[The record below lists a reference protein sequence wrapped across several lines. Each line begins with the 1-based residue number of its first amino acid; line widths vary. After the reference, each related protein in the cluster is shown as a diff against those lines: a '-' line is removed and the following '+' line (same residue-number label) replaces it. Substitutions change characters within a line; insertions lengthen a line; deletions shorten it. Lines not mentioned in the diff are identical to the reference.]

1 MDSFWFWGLSGLVGI
16 LSVFSIALSNNVAT
30 FPLVE
35 MLNDVI
41 IPVWVINND
50 PALIFQHKEKEN
62 KGRHGHHFVAVS
74 VSNSTSCDV
83 CSKSMAN
90 KSALRCESKTTLISL
105 SPLTCWKFIFSGSW
119 WICTNMKNIEINI
132 YCQSTESY
140 ISLCNS
146 SYIV

>member
-1 MDSFWFWGLSGLVGI
+1 MDSFWFWDLSGLVGI
-16 LSVFSIALSNNVAT
+16 LSVFSMALSNNVAT

-35 MLNDVI
+35 TLNDVI
-41 IPVWVINND
+41 VPVWVINND

-90 KSALRCESKTTLISL
+90 KSALRCESKTLHDFSL
-105 SPLTCWKFIFSGSW
+105 L
-119 WICTNMKNIEINI
+119 
-132 YCQSTESY
+132 
-140 ISLCNS
+140 
-146 SYIV
+146 

>member
-1 MDSFWFWGLSGLVGI
+1 MDSFCLWESSGLVGI
-16 LSVFSIALSNNVAT
+16 LSVFSMALSNNVAT

-35 MLNDVI
+35 MLNGVI
-41 IPVWVINND
+41 VPVWVINND

-90 KSALRCESKTTLISL
+90 KSALRCESKTLLDFSL
-105 SPLTCWKFIFSGSW
+105 SS
-119 WICTNMKNIEINI
+119 NMLKIHIQQKLMNMHEYEEYWN
-132 YCQSTESY
+132 
-140 ISLCNS
+140 
-146 SYIV
+146 

>member
-1 MDSFWFWGLSGLVGI
+1 MDSFWFWESSGLVGI
-16 LSVFSIALSNNVAT
+16 LSVFSMALSNNVAT

-41 IPVWVINND
+41 VPVWVINND

-83 CSKSMAN
+83 CSKSMTN
-90 KSALRCESKTTLISL
+90 KSALRCESKTPLDFSL
-105 SPLTCWKFIFSGSW
+105 SS
-119 WICTNMKNIEINI
+119 NMLKIHIQQKLMNMHEYEEYWN
-132 YCQSTESY
+132 
-140 ISLCNS
+140 
-146 SYIV
+146 

>member
-1 MDSFWFWGLSGLVGI
+1 MDSFCFGESSGLVGI

-41 IPVWVINND
+41 VPVWVINND

-90 KSALRCESKTTLISL
+90 KSALRCESKTLLDFSL
-105 SPLTCWKFIFSGSW
+105 SS
-119 WICTNMKNIEINI
+119 NMLKIHIQQKLMNMHEYEEYWN
-132 YCQSTESY
+132 
-140 ISLCNS
+140 
-146 SYIV
+146 

>member
-1 MDSFWFWGLSGLVGI
+1 MDSFCFGESNGLVGI
-16 LSVFSIALSNNVAT
+16 LSVFSMALSNNVAT

-41 IPVWVINND
+41 VPVWVINND

-90 KSALRCESKTTLISL
+90 KSALRCESKTLLDFSL
-105 SPLTCWKFIFSGSW
+105 SS
-119 WICTNMKNIEINI
+119 NMLKIHIQQKLMNMHEYEEYWN
-132 YCQSTESY
+132 
-140 ISLCNS
+140 
-146 SYIV
+146 

>member
-1 MDSFWFWGLSGLVGI
+1 MDSFCFWESSGLVGI
-16 LSVFSIALSNNVAT
+16 LSVFSMALSNNVAT

-90 KSALRCESKTTLISL
+90 KSALRCESKTLLDFSL
-105 SPLTCWKFIFSGSW
+105 SS
-119 WICTNMKNIEINI
+119 NMLKIHIQQKLMNMHEYEEYWN
-132 YCQSTESY
+132 
-140 ISLCNS
+140 
-146 SYIV
+146 

>member
-1 MDSFWFWGLSGLVGI
+1 MDSFWFWESSGLVGI
-16 LSVFSIALSNNVAT
+16 LSVFSMALSNNVAT

-41 IPVWVINND
+41 VPVWVINND

-90 KSALRCESKTTLISL
+90 KSALRCESKTLLDFSL
-105 SPLTCWKFIFSGSW
+105 SS
-119 WICTNMKNIEINI
+119 NMLKIHIQRKLMNMHEYEKYWN
-132 YCQSTESY
+132 
-140 ISLCNS
+140 
-146 SYIV
+146 

>member
-1 MDSFWFWGLSGLVGI
+1 MDSFCFGESSGLVGI
-16 LSVFSIALSNNVAT
+16 LSVFSMALSNNVAN

-41 IPVWVINND
+41 VPVWVINND

-90 KSALRCESKTTLISL
+90 KSALRCESKTLLDFSL
-105 SPLTCWKFIFSGSW
+105 SS
-119 WICTNMKNIEINI
+119 NMLKIHIQQKLMNMHEYEEYWN
-132 YCQSTESY
+132 
-140 ISLCNS
+140 
-146 SYIV
+146 

>member
-1 MDSFWFWGLSGLVGI
+1 MDSSCFGESSGLVGI

-41 IPVWVINND
+41 VPVWVINND

-90 KSALRCESKTTLISL
+90 KSALRCESKTLLDFSL
-105 SPLTCWKFIFSGSW
+105 SS
-119 WICTNMKNIEINI
+119 NMLKIHIQQKLMNMHEYEEYWN
-132 YCQSTESY
+132 
-140 ISLCNS
+140 
-146 SYIV
+146 

>member
-1 MDSFWFWGLSGLVGI
+1 MDSSCFGESSGLVGI
-16 LSVFSIALSNNVAT
+16 LSVFSMALSNNVAT

-41 IPVWVINND
+41 VPVWVINND

-90 KSALRCESKTTLISL
+90 KSALRCESKTLLDFSL
-105 SPLTCWKFIFSGSW
+105 SS
-119 WICTNMKNIEINI
+119 NMLKIHIQQKLINMHE
-132 YCQSTESY
+132 YEEY
-140 ISLCNS
+140 WN
-146 SYIV
+146 

>member
-1 MDSFWFWGLSGLVGI
+1 MDSFWFWESSGLVGI
-16 LSVFSIALSNNVAT
+16 LSVFSMALSNNVAT

-41 IPVWVINND
+41 VPVWVINND

-83 CSKSMAN
+83 CSKSMTN
-90 KSALRCESKTTLISL
+90 KSALRCESKTLLDFSL
-105 SPLTCWKFIFSGSW
+105 SS
-119 WICTNMKNIEINI
+119 NMLKIHIQQKLMNMHEYEEYWN
-132 YCQSTESY
+132 
-140 ISLCNS
+140 
-146 SYIV
+146 

>member
-1 MDSFWFWGLSGLVGI
+1 MDSSCFGESIGLVGI

-90 KSALRCESKTTLISL
+90 KSALRCESKTLLDFSL
-105 SPLTCWKFIFSGSW
+105 SS
-119 WICTNMKNIEINI
+119 NMLKIHIQQKLMNMHEYEEYWN
-132 YCQSTESY
+132 
-140 ISLCNS
+140 
-146 SYIV
+146 

>member
-1 MDSFWFWGLSGLVGI
+1 MDSFCFWESSGLVGI
-16 LSVFSIALSNNVAT
+16 LSVFSMALSNNVAT

-41 IPVWVINND
+41 VPVWVINND

-62 KGRHGHHFVAVS
+62 KSRHGHHFVAVS

-90 KSALRCESKTTLISL
+90 KSALRCESKTLLDFSL
-105 SPLTCWKFIFSGSW
+105 SS
-119 WICTNMKNIEINI
+119 NMLKIHIQQKLMNMHEYEEYWN
-132 YCQSTESY
+132 
-140 ISLCNS
+140 
-146 SYIV
+146 

>member
-41 IPVWVINND
+41 VPVWVINND

-83 CSKSMAN
+83 CSKSMTN
-90 KSALRCESKTTLISL
+90 KSALRCESKTPLDFSL
-105 SPLTCWKFIFSGSW
+105 SS
-119 WICTNMKNIEINI
+119 NMLKIHIQRKLMNMHEYEEYWN
-132 YCQSTESY
+132 
-140 ISLCNS
+140 
-146 SYIV
+146 

>member
-1 MDSFWFWGLSGLVGI
+1 MDSFWFWESSGLVGI
-16 LSVFSIALSNNVAT
+16 LSVFSMALSNNVAT

-41 IPVWVINND
+41 VPVWVINND

-90 KSALRCESKTTLISL
+90 KSALRCESKTLLDFSL
-105 SPLTCWKFIFSGSW
+105 SS
-119 WICTNMKNIEINI
+119 NMLKIHIQRKLMNMHEYEEYWN
-132 YCQSTESY
+132 
-140 ISLCNS
+140 
-146 SYIV
+146 

>member
-1 MDSFWFWGLSGLVGI
+1 MDSFCFWESSGLVGI
-16 LSVFSIALSNNVAT
+16 LSVFSMALSNNVAT

-41 IPVWVINND
+41 VPVWVINND

-90 KSALRCESKTTLISL
+90 KSALRCESKTLLDFSL
-105 SPLTCWKFIFSGSW
+105 SS
-119 WICTNMKNIEINI
+119 NMLKIHIQQKLINMHE
-132 YCQSTESY
+132 YEEY
-140 ISLCNS
+140 WN
-146 SYIV
+146 

>member
-1 MDSFWFWGLSGLVGI
+1 MDSFCLWESSGLVGI
-16 LSVFSIALSNNVAT
+16 LSVFSMALSNNVAT

-41 IPVWVINND
+41 VPVWVINND

-90 KSALRCESKTTLISL
+90 KSALRCESKTLLDFSL
-105 SPLTCWKFIFSGSW
+105 SS
-119 WICTNMKNIEINI
+119 NMLKIHIQRKLMNMHEYEKYWN
-132 YCQSTESY
+132 
-140 ISLCNS
+140 
-146 SYIV
+146 

>member
-1 MDSFWFWGLSGLVGI
+1 MDSFCFGESSGFVGI
-16 LSVFSIALSNNVAT
+16 LSVFSMALSNNVAT

-41 IPVWVINND
+41 VPVWRVINND

-90 KSALRCESKTTLISL
+90 KSALRCESKTLLDFSL
-105 SPLTCWKFIFSGSW
+105 SS
-119 WICTNMKNIEINI
+119 NMLKIHIQQKLMNMHEYEEYWN
-132 YCQSTESY
+132 
-140 ISLCNS
+140 
-146 SYIV
+146 

>member
-1 MDSFWFWGLSGLVGI
+1 MDSFCFGESSGLVGI
-16 LSVFSIALSNNVAT
+16 LSVFSMALSNNVAT

-41 IPVWVINND
+41 VPVWVINND

-105 SPLTCWKFIFSGSW
+105 SPLTCWKFIFSRSW

-132 YCQSTESY
+132 YCQS
-140 ISLCNS
+140 I
-146 SYIV
+146 

>member
-1 MDSFWFWGLSGLVGI
+1 MDSFCFWESSGLVGI
-16 LSVFSIALSNNVAT
+16 LSVFSMALSNNVAT

-41 IPVWVINND
+41 VPVWVINND

-83 CSKSMAN
+83 CSKSMTN
-90 KSALRCESKTTLISL
+90 KSALRCESKTLLDFSL
-105 SPLTCWKFIFSGSW
+105 SS
-119 WICTNMKNIEINI
+119 NMLKIHIQQKLMNMHEYEEYWN
-132 YCQSTESY
+132 
-140 ISLCNS
+140 
-146 SYIV
+146 

>member
-1 MDSFWFWGLSGLVGI
+1 MDSFWFWESSGLVGI
-16 LSVFSIALSNNVAT
+16 LSVFSMALSNNVAT

-90 KSALRCESKTTLISL
+90 KSALRCESKTLLDFSL
-105 SPLTCWKFIFSGSW
+105 SS
-119 WICTNMKNIEINI
+119 NMLKIHIQQKLMNMHEYEEYWN
-132 YCQSTESY
+132 
-140 ISLCNS
+140 
-146 SYIV
+146 

>member
-1 MDSFWFWGLSGLVGI
+1 MDSFCFWESSGLVGI
-16 LSVFSIALSNNVAT
+16 LSVFSMALSNNVAT

-41 IPVWVINND
+41 VPVWVINND

-90 KSALRCESKTTLISL
+90 KSALRCESKTLLDFSL
-105 SPLTCWKFIFSGSW
+105 SS
-119 WICTNMKNIEINI
+119 NMLKIHIQQKLMNMHEYEEYWN
-132 YCQSTESY
+132 
-140 ISLCNS
+140 
-146 SYIV
+146 

>member
-1 MDSFWFWGLSGLVGI
+1 MDSFCLWESSGLVGI
-16 LSVFSIALSNNVAT
+16 LSVFSMALSNNVAT

-41 IPVWVINND
+41 VPVWVINND

-83 CSKSMAN
+83 CSKSMTN
-90 KSALRCESKTTLISL
+90 KSALRCESKTLLDFSL
-105 SPLTCWKFIFSGSW
+105 SS
-119 WICTNMKNIEINI
+119 NMLKIHIQQKLMNMHEYEEYWN
-132 YCQSTESY
+132 
-140 ISLCNS
+140 
-146 SYIV
+146 

>member
-1 MDSFWFWGLSGLVGI
+1 MDSFCFWECSGLVGI
-16 LSVFSIALSNNVAT
+16 LSVFSMALSNNVAT

-41 IPVWVINND
+41 VPVWVINND

-90 KSALRCESKTTLISL
+90 KSALRCESKTLLDFSL
-105 SPLTCWKFIFSGSW
+105 SS
-119 WICTNMKNIEINI
+119 NMLKIHIQQKLMNMHEYEEYWN
-132 YCQSTESY
+132 
-140 ISLCNS
+140 
-146 SYIV
+146 

>member
-1 MDSFWFWGLSGLVGI
+1 MDSSCFGESSGLVGI
-16 LSVFSIALSNNVAT
+16 LSVFSMALSNNVAT

-41 IPVWVINND
+41 VPVWVINND

-90 KSALRCESKTTLISL
+90 KSALRCESKILLDFSL
-105 SPLTCWKFIFSGSW
+105 SS
-119 WICTNMKNIEINI
+119 NMLKIHIQQKLMNMHEYEEYWN
-132 YCQSTESY
+132 
-140 ISLCNS
+140 
-146 SYIV
+146 

>member
-1 MDSFWFWGLSGLVGI
+1 MDSFCLWESSGLVGI
-16 LSVFSIALSNNVAT
+16 LSVFSMALSNNVAT
-30 FPLVE
+30 FPLDE

-41 IPVWVINND
+41 VPVWVINND

-90 KSALRCESKTTLISL
+90 KSALRCESKTLLDFSL
-105 SPLTCWKFIFSGSW
+105 SS
-119 WICTNMKNIEINI
+119 NMLKIHIQRKLMNMHEYEKYWN
-132 YCQSTESY
+132 
-140 ISLCNS
+140 
-146 SYIV
+146 

>member
-1 MDSFWFWGLSGLVGI
+1 MDSFCLWESSGLVGI

-90 KSALRCESKTTLISL
+90 KSALRCESKTLLDFSL
-105 SPLTCWKFIFSGSW
+105 SS
-119 WICTNMKNIEINI
+119 NMLKIHIQRKLMNMHEYEEYWN
-132 YCQSTESY
+132 
-140 ISLCNS
+140 
-146 SYIV
+146 

>member
-16 LSVFSIALSNNVAT
+16 LSVFSMALSNNVAT

-41 IPVWVINND
+41 VPVWVINND

-83 CSKSMAN
+83 CSKSMTN
-90 KSALRCESKTTLISL
+90 KSALRCESKTLLDFSL
-105 SPLTCWKFIFSGSW
+105 SS
-119 WICTNMKNIEINI
+119 NMLKIHIQRKLMNMHEYEEYWN
-132 YCQSTESY
+132 
-140 ISLCNS
+140 
-146 SYIV
+146 

>member
-1 MDSFWFWGLSGLVGI
+1 MDSFCFGESSGLVGI
-16 LSVFSIALSNNVAT
+16 LSVFSMALSNNVAT

-41 IPVWVINND
+41 VPVWVINND

-90 KSALRCESKTTLISL
+90 KSALRCESKTLLDFFL
-105 SPLTCWKFIFSGSW
+105 SS
-119 WICTNMKNIEINI
+119 NMLKIHIQQKLMNMHEYEEYWN
-132 YCQSTESY
+132 
-140 ISLCNS
+140 
-146 SYIV
+146 

>member
-1 MDSFWFWGLSGLVGI
+1 MDSFWFWESSGLVGI
-16 LSVFSIALSNNVAT
+16 LSVFSMALSNNVAT

-41 IPVWVINND
+41 VPVWVINND

-90 KSALRCESKTTLISL
+90 KSALRCESKTLLDFSL
-105 SPLTCWKFIFSGSW
+105 SC
-119 WICTNMKNIEINI
+119 NMLKIHIQQKLMNMHEYEEYWN
-132 YCQSTESY
+132 
-140 ISLCNS
+140 
-146 SYIV
+146 

>member
-1 MDSFWFWGLSGLVGI
+1 MDSFWFWESSGLVGI

-41 IPVWVINND
+41 VPVWVINND

-90 KSALRCESKTTLISL
+90 KSALRCESKTLLDFSL
-105 SPLTCWKFIFSGSW
+105 SS
-119 WICTNMKNIEINI
+119 NMLKIHIQQKLMNMHEYEEYWN
-132 YCQSTESY
+132 
-140 ISLCNS
+140 
-146 SYIV
+146 

>member
-1 MDSFWFWGLSGLVGI
+1 MDSFCFGESSGLVGI
-16 LSVFSIALSNNVAT
+16 LSVFSMALSNNVAT

-41 IPVWVINND
+41 VPVWVINND

-90 KSALRCESKTTLISL
+90 KSALRCESKTLLDFSL
-105 SPLTCWKFIFSGSW
+105 SS
-119 WICTNMKNIEINI
+119 NMLKIHIQQKLMNMHEYEEYWN
-132 YCQSTESY
+132 
-140 ISLCNS
+140 
-146 SYIV
+146 

>member
-1 MDSFWFWGLSGLVGI
+1 MDSFCFWESSGFVGI
-16 LSVFSIALSNNVAT
+16 LSVFSMALSNNVAT

-41 IPVWVINND
+41 VPVWVINND

-90 KSALRCESKTTLISL
+90 KSALRCESKTLLDFSL
-105 SPLTCWKFIFSGSW
+105 SS
-119 WICTNMKNIEINI
+119 NMLKIHIQQKLMNMHEYEEYWN
-132 YCQSTESY
+132 
-140 ISLCNS
+140 
-146 SYIV
+146 

>member
-1 MDSFWFWGLSGLVGI
+1 MDSSCFGESSGLVGI
-16 LSVFSIALSNNVAT
+16 LSVFSMALSNNVAT

-41 IPVWVINND
+41 VPVWVINND

-90 KSALRCESKTTLISL
+90 KSALRCESKTLLDFSL
-105 SPLTCWKFIFSGSW
+105 SS
-119 WICTNMKNIEINI
+119 NMLKIHIQQKLMNMHEYEEYWN
-132 YCQSTESY
+132 
-140 ISLCNS
+140 
-146 SYIV
+146 

>member
-1 MDSFWFWGLSGLVGI
+1 MDSFCFWESSGLVGI
-16 LSVFSIALSNNVAT
+16 LSVFSMALSNNVAT

-41 IPVWVINND
+41 VPVWVINND
-50 PALIFQHKEKEN
+50 PALCFQHKEKEN

-90 KSALRCESKTTLISL
+90 KSALRCESKTLLDFSL
-105 SPLTCWKFIFSGSW
+105 SS
-119 WICTNMKNIEINI
+119 NMLKIHIQQKLMNMHEYEEYWN
-132 YCQSTESY
+132 
-140 ISLCNS
+140 
-146 SYIV
+146 

>member
-1 MDSFWFWGLSGLVGI
+1 MDSFCFGESSGLVGI

-90 KSALRCESKTTLISL
+90 KSALRCESKTLLDFSL
-105 SPLTCWKFIFSGSW
+105 SS
-119 WICTNMKNIEINI
+119 NMLKIHIQQKLMNMHEYEEYWN
-132 YCQSTESY
+132 
-140 ISLCNS
+140 
-146 SYIV
+146 

>member
-1 MDSFWFWGLSGLVGI
+1 MDSFCFGETSGLVGI
-16 LSVFSIALSNNVAT
+16 LSVFSMALSNNVAN

-41 IPVWVINND
+41 VPVWVINND

-90 KSALRCESKTTLISL
+90 KSALRCESKTLLDFSL
-105 SPLTCWKFIFSGSW
+105 SS
-119 WICTNMKNIEINI
+119 NMLKIHIQQKLMNMHEYEEYWN
-132 YCQSTESY
+132 
-140 ISLCNS
+140 
-146 SYIV
+146 